1 MKYRTL
7 GYSGAYVS
15 PICLG
20 TQQFG
25 RWVDEKGA
33 HEILNVF
40 TEQGGNF
47 LDSAD
52 CYPIY
57 LPDDNE
63 GGQVS
68 EIIIGRWLK
77 SYARRDDLII
87 ATKFSAPMGKGPNS
101 EGLSRKHIIKA
112 VEQSLKRLG
121 TDYIDLYQAHDDYPN
136 VPMEE
141 IHRALDDLVTQ
152 GLVRYIGCSNFP
164 AWRLMKSLGLCAKH
178 NYVSYVT
185 VQGKYNLLDRAEYE
199 CEMMDLCQEER
210 IGMLPY
216 VPLAKGFLTGKYHQD
231 APKIQSLRAD
241 DVNKL
246 YNSDKSWKILQLI
259 RDIAGRNAVS
269 CTQVALVWLLQRPAV
284 ISPVVGVN
292 SVEQLKEVLGAID
305 VFLPIEDMVELNRC

>member
-25 RWVDEKGA
+25 RWVDERGA

-57 LPDDNE
+57 LPNGNE

-77 SYARRDDLII
+77 SYAKRDDLII
-87 ATKFSAPMGKGPNS
+87 ATKFSAPMGKGPNN
-101 EGLSRKHIIKA
+101 EGLSRKHIVKA

-136 VPMEE
+136 IPMEE
-141 IHRALDDLVTQ
+141 THRALDDLVAR

-164 AWRLMKSLGLCAKH
+164 AWRLMKSLGLCAKY

-185 VQGKYNLLDRAEYE
+185 VQGKYNLLDKIEYE
-199 CEMMDLCQEER
+199 CEMMGLCQEER

-216 VPLAKGFLTGKYHQD
+216 VPLAKGFLTGKYYREVL
-231 APKIQSLRAD
+231 KVQSLRVS

-246 YNSDKSWKILQLI
+246 YNNDRCWKILQLV
-259 RDIAGRNAVS
+259 RDIADRNSVS
-269 CTQVALVWLLQRPAV
+269 CTQVTLAWLLRRPAV

-292 SVEQLKEVLGAID
+292 NVEQLKEVLGAID
-305 VFLPIEDMVELNRC
+305 VSLPIEDMAELNKC